1 MVGPSS
7 SSRAAEHW
15 RSTCHSEQVTGN
27 LSAPHHRLLENLAL
41 LKINESASL
50 HLPCYIEFT
59 LHPTHTARHTTTVNY
74 ISGSARR
81 SSIYTA
87 VSSFHAPL
95 LNAPLEINWA
105 EKKGETNK
113 QSKQL
118 KSKIL
123 GSRFPCAR
131 SVGLSSWRLSCAIL
145 ERAAVNPRR
154 IYIYTT

>member
-74 ISGSARR
+74 ISGSARH

-95 LNAPLEINWA
+95 LNAPIEIN
-105 EKKGETNK
+105 
-113 QSKQL
+113 
-118 KSKIL
+118 
-123 GSRFPCAR
+123 
-131 SVGLSSWRLSCAIL
+131 
-145 ERAAVNPRR
+145 
-154 IYIYTT
+154 